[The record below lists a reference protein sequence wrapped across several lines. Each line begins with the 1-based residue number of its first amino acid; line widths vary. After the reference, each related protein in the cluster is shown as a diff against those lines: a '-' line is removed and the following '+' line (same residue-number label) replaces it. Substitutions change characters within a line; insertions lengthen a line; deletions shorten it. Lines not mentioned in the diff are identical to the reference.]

1 MTASATAK
9 RDHPF
14 MVKLVPPRPTFNVD
28 ANDHE
33 RDLMRAHAIYW
44 REHIACG
51 LVVAFGP
58 VLGPDGAFGVGLL
71 RGVNE
76 AEVRDFLA
84 GDPALSGGIGLVAE
98 TYPMAALILEA

>member
-1 MTASATAK
+1 
-9 RDHPF
+9 

-28 ANDHE
+28 ATEAE
-33 RDLMRAHAIYW
+33 RALMRDHAGYW

-58 VLGPDGAFGVGLL
+58 VLHPDGAFGLGLL
-71 RGVNE
+71 RAVDD
-76 AEVRDFLA
+76 AEIRSFLA

-98 TYPMAALILEA
+98 TFPMAALISEA